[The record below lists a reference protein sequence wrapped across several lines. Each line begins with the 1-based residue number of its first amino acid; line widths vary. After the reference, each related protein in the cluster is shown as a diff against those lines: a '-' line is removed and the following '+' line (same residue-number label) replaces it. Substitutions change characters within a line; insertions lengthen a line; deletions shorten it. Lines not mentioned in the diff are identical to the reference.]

1 MNKDQFMKQLAKK
14 LKRLPKEEQDEA
26 MNYYTEYFLDA
37 GVDDTTDVTTLVGKP
52 EAVAAKIMDECLD
65 KQLVKVNKEGGV
77 KNNSKALK
85 YMILGL
91 IVSPVAVPLCTALII
106 IIFTIFITAL
116 AVIIS
121 LLVASI
127 GVTLVGVA
135 ILPFVFWSTS
145 VPQLLLVLGSAFICI
160 ASGVLMFTGFYKLGE
175 LLIRGLISLFSAIGK
190 KIIYSRLKGA
200 EQ

>member
-106 IIFTIFITAL
+106 TIFTIFITAL

-145 VPQLLLVLGSAFICI
+145 VPQLLLVLGSSFICI

-190 KIIYSRLKGA
+190 KIIYSYLKGA